1 MTTFIV
7 KRLLMIFPVALGV
20 ATFTFFILFLTP
32 GDPAT
37 VIAGPDAPAAVV
49 DEIRASLGLDQPV
62 YVQYARYLGQ
72 LATLDLG
79 QSILSKRSVTGEIA
93 RYLPNT
99 FEILILTMI
108 LTLLVGVPLGIIA
121 ALRRGTWVDSA
132 SMTVALVGLTMPVF
146 SIGLALIWAF
156 GFQLRWFPIGGRG
169 GPLWTAEGI
178 MHAVLPA
185 ITLASSSI
193 GSLARLTRS
202 SMLEVLGEDYVRT
215 ARAKGLA
222 QRAIVYKHAL
232 RNAALPLV
240 TILGLQF
247 GFLLGGAVVTETVFS
262 WPGMGRMMIQA
273 ILRKDFPIV
282 QGAVLV
288 FALSFVV
295 INLLVD
301 LVYALINPRVR
312 YG

>member
-1 MTTFIV
+1 MTTFIL
-7 KRLLMIFPVALGV
+7 KRLMMIVPVALGV

-37 VIAGPDAPAAVV
+37 IIAGPDAPAAVV
-49 DEIRASLGLDQPV
+49 DEIRTSLGLDQPV

-72 LATLDLG
+72 LLTFDLG
-79 QSILSKRSVTGEIA
+79 QSIISKRPVAGEIG
-93 RYLPNT
+93 RNLPNT
-99 FEILILTMI
+99 FELLLLTML
-108 LTLLVGVPLGIIA
+108 LTVVVSLPLGVMA
-121 ALRRGTWVDSA
+121 ALRRGTWVDTA
-132 SMTVALVGLTMPVF
+132 SMTTALVGITMPVF
-146 SIGLALIWAF
+146 AIGLGLIWLF

-169 GPLWTAEGI
+169 GPLWTAEGLS
-178 MHAVLPA
+178 HAVLPA

-202 SMLEVLGEDYVRT
+202 SMLEVLGEEYVRT

-222 QRAIVYKHAL
+222 QRIVVYKHAL
-232 RNAALPLV
+232 RNAALPLI

-273 ILRKDFPIV
+273 ILRKDFPVV
-282 QGAVLV
+282 QGTVLV
-288 FALSFVV
+288 FALSFVL
-295 INLLVD
+295 INLIVD
-301 LVYALINPRVR
+301 LVYALVNPRVR

>member
-1 MTTFIV
+1 MTTFIL
-7 KRLLMIFPVALGV
+7 KRLMMIVPVALGV

-37 VIAGPDAPAAVV
+37 IIAGPDAPAAVV
-49 DEIRASLGLDQPV
+49 DEIRTSLGLDQPV

-72 LATLDLG
+72 LLTFDLG
-79 QSILSKRSVTGEIA
+79 QSIISKRPVAGEIS
-93 RYLPNT
+93 RNLPNT
-99 FEILILTMI
+99 FELLLLTML
-108 LTLLVGVPLGIIA
+108 LTVLVSLPLGVIA
-121 ALRRGTWVDSA
+121 ALRRGSWVDTV
-132 SMTVALVGLTMPVF
+132 SMTTALVGITMPVF
-146 SIGLALIWAF
+146 AMGLGLIWLF

-169 GPLWTAEGI
+169 GPIWTAEGLS
-178 MHAVLPA
+178 HAVLPA

-202 SMLEVLGEDYVRT
+202 SMLEVLGEEYVRT

-222 QRAIVYKHAL
+222 QRLVVYKHAL
-232 RNAALPLV
+232 RNAALPLI

-273 ILRKDFPIV
+273 ILRKDFPVV
-282 QGAVLV
+282 QGNVLV
-288 FALSFVV
+288 FALSFVM
-295 INLLVD
+295 INLIVD
-301 LVYALINPRVR
+301 LVYALVNPRVR

>member
-1 MTTFIV
+1 MTTFII
-7 KRLLMIFPVALGV
+7 RRILTIFPVALGV

-49 DEIRASLGLDQPV
+49 DEIRTSLGLDQPV
-62 YVQYARYLGQ
+62 YIQYLRYVRQ
-72 LATLDLG
+72 LASFDLG
-79 QSILSKRSVTGEIA
+79 NSILTRRSVTGEIA
-93 RYLPNT
+93 RYMPNT
-99 FEILILTMI
+99 LELLLLTMV
-108 LTLLVGVPLGIIA
+108 LTLVVGVPLGIIA
-121 ALRRGTWVDSA
+121 ALKRGTWADTATMS
-132 SMTVALVGLTMPVF
+132 VALVGLTMPVF
-146 SIGLALIWAF
+146 SIGLALIWLF

-178 MHAVLPA
+178 TFAILPA
-185 ITLASSSI
+185 ITLAMSSI

-215 ARAKGLA
+215 ARAKGLHHNV
-222 QRAIVYKHAL
+222 IVYKHAL

-273 ILRKDFPIV
+273 IMRKDFPIV

-288 FALSFVV
+288 FALSFVL
-295 INLLVD
+295 INLIVD
-301 LVYALINPRVR
+301 LVYVLINPRVR
-312 YG
+312 FG